1 MDLESLNLQ
10 ASDVRFLP
18 IVSAFVKKIGEYD
31 QWCLDHGIPPPDED
45 DEEPLCHLTGWC

>member
-10 ASDVRFLP
+10 ASDVRFLA

-31 QWCLDHGIPPPDED
+31 QWCLDHGIHPPDED
-45 DEEPLCHLTGWC
+45 DEEP